1 MTNLAPGWYTGF
13 IMRNR
18 EDNMRFTVEKN
29 WCDRDNM
36 YFYDVVDH
44 HPLRLRRVVSWYTE
58 KPTFKGD
65 RNYGYDCAKGDAD
78 DYNERYGYKIS
89 IRNYNDIENVA
100 DSIDDFID
108 NSYELNDKTDIG
120 QQKIKDGFQSAF

>member
-1 MTNLAPGWYTGF
+1 
-13 IMRNR
+13 MRNR

-29 WCDRDNM
+29 WCNRDNM

-65 RNYGYDCAKGDAD
+65 RNYGYACAKGDAD
-78 DYNERYGYKIS
+78 AYIERYGYNTGRQYKMNLS
-89 IRNYNDIENVA
+89 EV
-100 DSIDDFID
+100 S
-108 NSYELNDKTDIG
+108 
-120 QQKIKDGFQSAF
+120 

>member
-1 MTNLAPGWYTGF
+1 MTELVPRWYTGP

-44 HPLRLRRVVSWYTE
+44 HPLRHRRVVSWYTE
-58 KPTFKGD
+58 LPTFKGD

-78 DYNERYGYKIS
+78 DYNERYGYNTGRQYKMNTGHVHNGYRKVS
-89 IRNYNDIENVA
+89 
-100 DSIDDFID
+100 
-108 NSYELNDKTDIG
+108 
-120 QQKIKDGFQSAF
+120 